1 MRDTYPRQYAR
12 TRRLSLGEPK
22 AFRIAPDEQR
32 ILFLRSRSG
41 NDPVTALWSLDAAVD
56 GTWVERLV
64 VDPIRIMEAGDS
76 DLPAAERARRERL
89 REQAEGITSYDC
101 DGPLGLATFTL
112 GGHVFVADLVAS
124 TVQPISGLPGAFDP
138 RLSPDGTSVAFIVN
152 GRLQIA
158 PADGSAPAREIIG
171 DDTPSVDWAIADF
184 IASEELDRHRGFWWS
199 RDSQTLAVARVDNT
213 DVRKWFIADPAHPDR
228 EPAVH
233 RYPAAGTE
241 NADVRLFT
249 INPVTNDSQEVVW
262 DRREFPYLVHVDS
275 CQNGFLVVV
284 MNRAQT
290 KQQTHQLSSDG
301 KISLLFETQ
310 DDCWV
315 ERTPGTPLM
324 LEDGSVLTTVNQAVA
339 GDAFGTCALATIRAG
354 IITTLTPACL
364 QVRQLVS
371 VQNNIALIIATAS
384 ADLPGLNAN
393 RDPGSTALVA
403 FSFADGSCTVVRP
416 HHGGATQTATVR
428 GNVTVLRT
436 ASPELERVEFVVLVN
451 DQPQGSIVNL
461 AEVALVTPK
470 PTFFFAGKRDLPS
483 VIFFPSEGCPGYEA
497 DSLPVLM
504 DPYGGPHAQRVV
516 KARNAHASSQ
526 WFADQGFAVLV
537 TDGRGTPGP
546 GPIFERAVYRDLA
559 GPVLDDQIAGL
570 EAALD
575 RYPKLDASRVGIR
588 GWSFGGYLA
597 ALAVLR
603 RPDVFHAGIAGAPV
617 TEWRLYDTGYTER
630 YLGNPTEDPGPY
642 DACSLL
648 PDAHKLVRPLMI
660 IHGLAD
666 DNVVAAHSLQLSSAL
681 LAAGCPHEVLPLSG
695 VTHMTPQEVVA
706 ENLLKLQIEF
716 LWRSLPKAE

>member
-22 AFRIAPDEQR
+22 AFRIAPDQQR

-41 NDPVTALWSLDAAVD
+41 NDPVTALWSLDATV
-56 GTWVERLV
+56 GGGWIERLV
-64 VDPIRIMEAGDS
+64 VDPIRILEAGDS

-89 REQAEGITSYDC
+89 REQAEGITSFDC
-101 DGPLGLATFTL
+101 DASASLATFTL

-124 TVQPISGLPGAFDP
+124 AVHAIAGPPGAFDP
-138 RLSPDGTSVAFIVN
+138 RLSPDGSSVAFIVD
-152 GRLQIA
+152 GHLFVGA
-158 PADGSAPAREIIG
+158 ADGQSPVRPIAGEE
-171 DDTPSVDWAIADF
+171 TPSVNWAIADF

-199 RDSQTLAVARVDNT
+199 RDSKSLVVARVD
-213 DVRKWFIADPAHPDR
+213 DSEVRKWFIADPAHPDR
-228 EPAVH
+228 EPVVH
-233 RYPAAGTE
+233 RYPAAGTQ

-249 INPVTNDSQEVVW
+249 VDPTNGDSREVVW
-262 DRREFPYLVHVDS
+262 DRKEFSYLVHVES
-275 CQNGFLVVV
+275 CQDGFLVVV
-284 MNRAQT
+284 MNREQT
-290 KQQTHQLSSDG
+290 KQQTYRLLADG
-301 KISLLFETQ
+301 TFNLLFTAV
-310 DDCWV
+310 DNCWV
-315 ERTPGTPLM
+315 ERTPGTPVL
-324 LEDGSVLTTVNQAVA
+324 LENGSVLTTVNQAGAEDVS
-339 GDAFGTCALATIRAG
+339 GTCALAIVEAG
-354 IITTLTPACL
+354 IARPLTRSGL
-364 QVRQLVS
+364 QIRQVVR
-371 VQNNIALIIATAS
+371 VQNNTAYVIATAS
-384 ADLPGLNAN
+384 SDLPELSLT
-393 RDPGSTALVA
+393 RDPGATALVA
-403 FSFADGSCTVVRP
+403 IALSDGSCRLVR
-416 HHGGATQTATVR
+416 GRYEGATQTASV
-428 GNVTVLRT
+428 GGEVTVLRT
-436 ASPELERVEFVVLVN
+436 ASPDLERVEFTVLTN
-451 DQPQGSIVNL
+451 GEPTGSIINL

-483 VIFFPSEGCPGYEA
+483 VIFFPSEGCPGHGA
-497 DSLPVLM
+497 DSLPVLL

-516 KARNAHASSQ
+516 RARNAHASSQ

-546 GPIFERAVYRDLA
+546 GPLFEREVYRDLA

-570 EAALD
+570 ETALE
-575 RYPKLDASRVGIR
+575 RYPTLDGSRVAIR

-603 RPDVFHAGIAGAPV
+603 RPDLFHAGIAGAPV

-630 YLGNPTEDPGPY
+630 YLGNPITDPAPY

-648 PDAHKLVRPLMI
+648 TDAHRLVRPLMI

-681 LAAGCPHEVLPLSG
+681 LANGRPHEVLPLSG

-706 ENLLKLQIEF
+706 ENLLKLQIDF